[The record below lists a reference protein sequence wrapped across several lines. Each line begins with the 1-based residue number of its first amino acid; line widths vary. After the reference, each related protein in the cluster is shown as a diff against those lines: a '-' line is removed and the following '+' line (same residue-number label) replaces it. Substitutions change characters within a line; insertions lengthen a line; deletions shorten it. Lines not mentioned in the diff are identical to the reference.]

1 MKLRLWLYFYK
12 QAFTNMMNNRVV
24 HIIGVGTMVVSLLI
38 FGTFLLLFVNLNTWI
53 HGWGHSLSMS
63 VYLQD
68 GIDKQTRDR
77 IASSIRD
84 FPSAEIERYISK
96 EDALIDLR
104 KALGSEAGLLEG
116 LSRNPLPASFE
127 VVFTD
132 VESPETGPRKIK
144 QVIEKIDG
152 VDEVKY
158 SEEWLQRFE
167 GLMKV
172 VRLVGFIIGGLLSI
186 GVLFIVTNT
195 IKLTIYSRKHEIEI
209 QKLVGATDWFVKAPF
224 LLEGLIQGLF
234 SGAFALLMLYS
245 CYLFLSAKKVHLLG
259 LTVLDFIF
267 LPTEYVVSIFFISV
281 ALGLAGSFIAV
292 GRFLAAESFAEI

>member
-1 MKLRLWLYFYK
+1 MVK
-12 QAFTNMMNNRVV
+12 QAFMNMMSNRVV
-24 HIIGVGTMVVSLLI
+24 HIIGMGTMVVSLLI
-38 FGTFLLLFVNLNTWI
+38 FGTFLLFFVNLNAWI

-68 GIDKQTRDR
+68 GIDKTTRDR

-96 EDALIDLR
+96 EDALKDLR

-127 VVFTD
+127 VVFTNL
-132 VESPETGPRKIK
+132 ESPETGPRRIK
-144 QVIEKIDG
+144 KVIEQIDG

-158 SEEWLQRFE
+158 SEEWLKRFE
-167 GLMKV
+167 GLMDV
-172 VRLVGFIIGGLLSI
+172 VRLAGFIIGGLLSI

-224 LLEGLIQGLF
+224 MLEGFIQGLL
-234 SGAFALLMLYS
+234 SGAFSLLMLYS
-245 CYLFLSAKKVHLLG
+245 GYLFLSAKKVHLLG

-267 LPTEYVVSIFFISV
+267 LPAGYVISIFLISV
-281 ALGLAGSFIAV
+281 TLGLAGSFIAV
-292 GRFLAAESFAEI
+292 GRFLAAESFADM